1 MKQETAGNLARIS
14 FVSVF
19 AAFLC
24 GCCLN
29 IGIVNPPNA
38 EPRPQELNAT
48 TKLLIGL
55 IPVVISAAGL
65 LCGIVS
71 VSSAFRNR
79 HSGVLPLGIAGIV
92 FNLGFFAFVAYT
104 FVLIRNL
111 AAEGKLPIQ

>member
-1 MKQETAGNLARIS
+1 MKQETAANLARIS

-29 IGIVNPPNA
+29 IGVVNPPNA
-38 EPRPQELNAT
+38 APGQQDLDAT

-55 IPVVISAAGL
+55 VPVAISGVGL
-65 LCGIVS
+65 VCGVVA
-71 VSSAFRNR
+71 VSSAIRNR
-79 HSGVLPLGIAGIV
+79 FRGVLPMGIAGII
-92 FNLGFFAFVAYT
+92 FNTGFFAFIAYT
-104 FVLIRNL
+104 IVLIRNL